1 MRVRSGVTLL
11 EVLIAIFIMGI
22 GLLALLT
29 LFPVGATTMTQAM
42 RDARCAEAGYNARS
56 VCFAQTIMNDANV
69 VPLYRTAGGAAG
81 DPTILG
87 GDWNG
92 PSYPVFVDA
101 IGLNYITLVG
111 PTLAP
116 HFPRRSSSLAPN
128 GPAAL
133 RWYSLHDD
141 YTFDNNGS
149 ARNATTGVE
158 RESKYTWAYVVKQPN
173 VLSPSVVDIYAV
185 VYQGRNLQVAGGE
198 TQYAVASVP
207 GPKTI
212 IVRYNGADKPNVKRG
227 GWVLDTTFYDPSN
240 PALRPLAQKY
250 GPVPANFYRVVDVT
264 DVTVNVGATVVPAVE
279 IELQTNLVSPQGSI
293 PPVQTI
299 MVLDNVAEVF
309 SIGTGWNA
317 GQAQ

>member
-1 MRVRSGVTLL
+1 MRPGVTLL

-56 VCFAQTIMNDANV
+56 VCFAQSIMHEPAINQFFMNG
-69 VPLYRTAGGAAG
+69 TGGATAL
-81 DPTILG
+81 TA
-87 GDWNG
+87 DWNG

-101 IGLNYITLVG
+101 IGVRYVG
-111 PTLAP
+111 LTNTPLTANIPRTSSALAP
-116 HFPRRSSSLAPN
+116 DSAS
-128 GPAAL
+128 AL

-149 ARNATTGVE
+149 ARNAATGVE
-158 RESKYTWAYVVKQPN
+158 RESKYTWAYVMKLPN
-173 VLSPSVVDIYAV
+173 IQTPSVVDIYAV
-185 VYQGRNLQVAGGE
+185 VYQGRNLQVPGGE
-198 TQYAVASVP
+198 TQYMVIPTAQ
-207 GPKTI
+207 PKTL
-212 IVRYNGADKPNVKRG
+212 VVAYNGTNKPNVKRG
-227 GWVLDTTFYDPSN
+227 GWILDTTFYDPSK
-240 PALRPLAQKY
+240 PATRPLAQKY

-264 DVTVNVGATVVPAVE
+264 DINVAGVGPAVE
-279 IELQTNLVSPQGSI
+279 VELQTNLVSPQGSI
-293 PPVQTI
+293 PQVQTI

-317 GQAQ
+317 GQGSTP